1 MSNVCDKG
9 VIDITLEEDNK
20 YVLVII
26 DNLEWNYATRQKH
39 AKVLQDKLNDY
50 LDYIASGQAEKA
62 KPGLRPVIRIIA
74 QYSYSKYCID
84 FLERVKNFIKNKDD
98 ICDIEWIH
106 NSEGE
111 EFNDG
116 FSDDYIFE
124 LEKIYPR
131 LKKNWAKNPLE
142 EISLMATMENFT
154 SYPDNLIMFRIMDS
168 FIGVIMVD
176 LGDHYTYFT
185 YDMLPENMSPEKIQ
199 DIAFKNLST
208 NVQYRQCES
217 KEKGIYG
224 IVAGGNFEAES
235 ILFDGIWEDISNNL
249 NDDIVISIPTKD
261 IVLLTKLSDGKL
273 RNKMIKMARKTFER
287 NQKESPYLIFCKD
300 IFIYSRENKKISVST
315 EYKL

>member
-1 MSNVCDKG
+1 MSVVDRN
-9 VIDITLEEDNK
+9 VIDITYTEDNK
-20 YVLVII
+20 YILEIV
-26 DNLEWNYATRQKH
+26 DHLEWNFETRQEH
-39 AKVLQDKLNDY
+39 GRILQDKINDY

-84 FLERVKNFIKNKDD
+84 FLERVKKFIKNKDD
-98 ICDIEWIH
+98 ICDIEWTH
-106 NSEGE
+106 DSKEKQ
-111 EFNDG
+111 FNDG
-116 FSDDYIFE
+116 FSDDYVFE
-124 LEKIYPR
+124 PEKIYPR
-131 LKKNWAKNPLE
+131 LRKNWAKNPLE
-142 EISLMATMENFT
+142 EISLMATMENSP

-168 FIGVIMVD
+168 FIGVIMGD

-185 YDMLPENMSPEKIQ
+185 YDMLSENMSPEKIQ

-235 ILFDGIWEDISNNL
+235 ILFDGIWENISNNL

-261 IVLLTKLSDGKL
+261 IVLLTKLSDDKL

-300 IFIYSRENKKISVST
+300 IFIYSRENKKISLST
-315 EYKL
+315 DYKL

>member
-1 MSNVCDKG
+1 MSVVDRN
-9 VIDITLEEDNK
+9 VIDITYTEDNK
-20 YVLVII
+20 YILEIV
-26 DNLEWNYATRQKH
+26 DHLEWNFETRQEH
-39 AKVLQDKLNDY
+39 VHILQDKINDY

-74 QYSYSKYCID
+74 QHSYSKYCID
-84 FLERVKNFIKNKDD
+84 FLERVKKFIKNKDN
-98 ICDIEWIH
+98 ICDIEWTH

-199 DIAFKNLST
+199 DIAFKNLFT

-235 ILFDGIWEDISNNL
+235 ILFDEIWENISNNL

-261 IVLLTKLSDGKL
+261 IVLLTKLSDDKL

-300 IFIYSRENKKISVST
+300 IFIYSRENKKISLST
-315 EYKL
+315 DYKL

>member
-1 MSNVCDKG
+1 MSVVDRN
-9 VIDITLEEDNK
+9 VIDITYTEDNK
-20 YVLVII
+20 YILEIV
-26 DNLEWNYATRQKH
+26 DHLEWNFETRQEH
-39 AKVLQDKLNDY
+39 GLILQDKINDY

-84 FLERVKNFIKNKDD
+84 FLERVKKFIKNKDD
-98 ICDIEWIH
+98 ICDIEWTH
-106 NSEGE
+106 DSKEKQ
-111 EFNDG
+111 FNDG
-116 FSDDYIFE
+116 FSDDYVFE
-124 LEKIYPR
+124 PEKIYPR
-131 LKKNWAKNPLE
+131 LRKNWAKNPLE
-142 EISLMATMENFT
+142 EISLMATMENSP

-235 ILFDGIWEDISNNL
+235 ILFDGIWENISNNL

-261 IVLLTKLSDGKL
+261 IVLLTKLSDDKL

-300 IFIYSRENKKISVST
+300 IFIYSRENQKISLST
-315 EYKL
+315 DYKL